1 MRGTS
6 VRNSGARGFAAGL
19 VAPVL
24 LTLQFGLADVLSF
37 KRHGFSIFA
46 PDLVQIMA
54 GHAVL
59 GLLVSAPIA
68 LIFLLAAGS
77 GSELGGARLRLPVRP
92 TRQTQAVFLCT
103 LLVLGGLYLNA
114 KVPGPFDPRRVRDWS
129 MNLGLLAFVGGLG
142 FVLGA
147 RTWAPR
153 LGHVL
158 FAGVFVLDLAA
169 AIWALDAGIAPR
181 PAALAGARARK
192 APNVFVVLLDT
203 LRADHLGAYGY
214 ARNTSPRMDELA
226 RQAVL
231 FERAYS
237 TSNWTRPA
245 VASLHT
251 STLPSRHGVTDQEH
265 GLPTSLSLLAECLRG
280 DGYRTGF
287 FTVGANTEPADGYW
301 RGVDRFYFATT
312 PAVLARTTLFANV
325 VFGLVPPLDRALAKR
340 RSAGASV
347 TADPTDPENITS
359 EALRWAQAAERDRP
373 LFAYIHYMGPHRP
386 YSPPSPFDR
395 AFSQL
400 GMVPRLSI
408 PPEESAGPNAL
419 TPEDREQ
426 MVAQYDAEILWH
438 DGQVGALLDGLRQ
451 AGRLDDAVVVLTADH
466 GEGFGE
472 HGVWAHGTGLF
483 EEIVHIPL
491 IVWRSGSV
499 AGQPGRVA
507 LPVSLQ
513 DIAPTLSQLAM
524 SKIPSSFEGESLV
537 PLLQADAAPD
547 GDRMVFMENPIKNE
561 WGLRSRAWAYQ
572 EVRGSSSKRWLYSAS
587 DPKQERELGRSLPDV
602 ADALSALSK
611 RAQHN
616 ARRALPAPRIELD
629 EARRERL
636 RALGYLR

>member
-1 MRGTS
+1 MRGAAVHS
-6 VRNSGARGFAAGL
+6 SGARSFAAAL

-24 LTLQFGLADVLSF
+24 LALQFGLADVLSL
-37 KRHGFSIFA
+37 KRHGFSVFW
-46 PDLVQIMA
+46 PDLARILA

-59 GLLVSAPIA
+59 GLLLSAPIA
-68 LIFLLAAGS
+68 LFFLVAARAGS
-77 GSELGGARLRLPVRP
+77 RHSFRTTRP
-92 TRQTQAVFLCT
+92 NQAVFLSS
-103 LLVLGGLYLNA
+103 LLVLGGLYMNA
-114 KVPGPFDPRRVRDWS
+114 KVRGRFDLGSLRDWS
-129 MNLGLLAFVGGLG
+129 MNLGLLAFVGSLGL
-142 FVLGA
+142 VLGA
-147 RTWAPR
+147 RAWSLR
-153 LGHVL
+153 LVRVL
-158 FAGVFVLDLAA
+158 FAGVLALDLAVA
-169 AIWALDAGIAPR
+169 TWALDAGIVSTPRAR
-181 PAALAGARARK
+181 PAARTRK

-214 ARNTSPRMDELA
+214 PRKTSPRMDELA
-226 RQAVL
+226 REAVL

-280 DGYRTGF
+280 GGYRTGF
-287 FTVGANTEPADGYW
+287 FSVGANTEPADGYW
-301 RGVDRFYFATT
+301 RGVDHFYFATT

-340 RSAGASV
+340 RPTGGSV
-347 TADPTDPENITS
+347 TADPTDPENITY
-359 EALRWAQAAERDRP
+359 EALRWAQAAEKDRP

-419 TPEDREQ
+419 TPEDRGQ
-426 MVAQYDAEILWH
+426 MIAQYDAEILWH

-466 GEGFGE
+466 GEAFGE
-472 HGVWAHGTGLF
+472 HGLWAHGTGLF

-499 AGQPGRVA
+499 AGLAGRVA

-513 DIAPTLSQLAM
+513 DIAPTLTQLALG
-524 SKIPSSFEGESLV
+524 KTPSSFEGESLV
-537 PLLQADAAPD
+537 PLLQAGAAPD
-547 GDRMVFMENPIKNE
+547 GDRMVLMENPLNSE
-561 WGLRSRAWAYQ
+561 WGLRSRSWAYQ
-572 EVRGSSSKRWLYSAS
+572 EIRETPAKRWLYSAS
-587 DPKQERELGRSLPDV
+587 DPKQERELGSRLPDV
-602 ADALSALSK
+602 ADALSAFSK
-611 RAQHN
+611 RAQRK
-616 ARRALPAPRIELD
+616 AGQASPAPRLELD